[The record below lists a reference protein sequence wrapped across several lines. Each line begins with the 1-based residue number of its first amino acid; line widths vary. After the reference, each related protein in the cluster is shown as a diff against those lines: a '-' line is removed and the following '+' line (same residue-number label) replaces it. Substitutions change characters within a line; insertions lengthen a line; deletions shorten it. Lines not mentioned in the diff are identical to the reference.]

1 MKPATLCLA
10 LLLTLGACKTASP
23 TAVVPSG
30 VPDASAGDA
39 SSGRGAASDAAAGAG
54 GDAAAPAADADAA
67 IEAALQR
74 VVDQGAYQVTMSA
87 GGVGVATRAEI
98 QLPDRL
104 RIVVGDTGQV
114 VMIGRDTYSEQNGQW
129 SRIDTAGSL
138 GNIMEQL
145 VPDLE
150 AVVKDARSLGTE
162 TLDGRVCDVYGYSS
176 SQDLGGGEVA
186 VTVKLWVAR
195 DTGLPLRQTV
205 SGDDPAMAA
214 SLTSDFG
221 YDGTVS
227 IEAPAT
233 FTDLGAG
240 PPTDAGAG
248 PGAEGTPAP

>member
-1 MKPATLCLA
+1 MKPASLCLA
-10 LLLTLGACKTASP
+10 LVLTLGACKSADRT
-23 TAVVPSG
+23 TAVPTDT
-30 VPDASAGDA
+30 DAGS
-39 SSGRGAASDAAAGAG
+39 GAASTTVSPAGAG
-54 GDAAAPAADADAA
+54 LLTDAAPADGAAATAA

-74 VVDQGAYQVTMSA
+74 VVDKGAYRVTMSA
-87 GGVGVATRAEI
+87 GGVATQAEI

-104 RIVVGDTGQV
+104 RIVVGEMGQV
-114 VMIGRDTYSEQNGQW
+114 VMIGPDTYSEQNGQW
-129 SRIDTAGSL
+129 SRISTAGSL

-145 VPDLE
+145 VPDLD
-150 AVVKDARSLGTE
+150 AVVQDASSMGTE
-162 TLDGRVCDVYGYSS
+162 TLDGRVCDVYGYGS
-176 SQDLGGGEVA
+176 SQDLGSGKVA

-205 SGDDPAMAA
+205 SGDDHAMAA

-240 PPTDAGAG
+240 PGTGAD
-248 PGAEGTPAP
+248 PGAEGTTAP